1 MTTTDKTGL
10 EIEEHGTTLI
20 VRINGGKHALLS
32 PDIAS
37 QLGKLVHRADKD
49 PNIHA
54 VVFTGAHPD
63 RFLSH
68 ADVAWLQEGGVGFPP
83 INTRV
88 AGIVSRMAR
97 VINKCGRGRR
107 SVAGVRGL
115 PRDPLRHG
123 AVACGTT

>member
-20 VRINGGKHALLS
+20 VRINGGQHALLS

-37 QLGKLVHRADKD
+37 QLGKLVDRADRD
-49 PNIHA
+49 SNIHA

-83 INTRV
+83 INTPV

-97 VINKCGRGRR
+97 VINNCRLSDR
-107 SVAGVRGL
+107 SQA
-115 PRDPLRHG
+115 
-123 AVACGTT
+123 